1 MRPAATLAYLAAP
14 GIVQCSIADA
24 ELKYIPIIVLTGL
37 ARQGDE
43 ARCLEAGA
51 NDYLSKPV
59 SLKKTHGHDRGVVE
73 GEYAA
78 PAMTANGRRCNHVLA
93 A

>member
-1 MRPAATLAYLAAP
+1 MHPWLRQA
-14 GIVQCSIADA
+14 QCSIADA

-43 ARCLEAGA
+43 AHCLEAGA

-59 SLKKTHGHDRGVVE
+59 SLKKLVGMIEAQLR
-73 GEYAA
+73 AS
-78 PAMTANGRRCNHVLA
+78 PPRPQ
-93 A
+93 